1 MNFSSLIKIAA
12 ELEESGYPNYANDI
26 VNEAVQLQNNLVKPS
41 DEVVE
46 EIPEE
51 ISSSDVDK
59 FIGAVFYNLAS
70 HNNIKFNN
78 QGQIDLESVRAIVNS
93 FEQELLNADMS

>member
-12 ELEESGYPNYANDI
+12 KLEESGYPNYANDI

-46 EIPEE
+46 EISEE